1 MSTAGIS
8 FGGLASGLDT
18 QAIIAA
24 LVSVEERPIFQLE
37 RTKKSLGQQKSLF
50 GNLSTL
56 LDKLTDAAKKLKT
69 TSDFL
74 QMKAT
79 SSNEALLTAS
89 ASGTATP
96 GTYGVKVHALA
107 KGQVN
112 SAGYS
117 SPTDPIAN
125 ANSTVT
131 LQLDVGSNNYFITA
145 NSNLNDIA
153 SAINAEDDTNETGV
167 RAEVI
172 DTGSGAVPSE
182 RYQLVVRSVEPGLD
196 NAFTLSYDDGGTGF
210 QDLVTDLNT
219 APVAAT
225 DSRIEVNGLQIY
237 RSTNTIADLFGGV
250 TLELQSSDL
259 GVEEVTIT
267 VATDGE
273 ETSGKVKDLV
283 DAYNAIVDFFEA
295 QNALDEDGKAKSPLF
310 GDTTMRSI
318 RGNLRGIVGGS
329 VSTTGNEAYQLLSQ
343 IGIKA
348 DTKGKL
354 EFNQSKFEEALAADE
369 NAVSALFSDSVNGI
383 AARLEDQIDVYT
395 DSVDGLIKTRNDG
408 FDRRIKQTTRRI
420 EDAER
425 RLVRYEQQL
434 TTKYA
439 NLEQLMSR
447 LQGQGSSIGNIA
459 QAFGN

>member
-1 MSTAGIS
+1 MSSAGIT

-18 QAIIAA
+18 QAIISA
-24 LVSVEERPIFQLE
+24 LVAVEERPIFQME
-37 RTKKSLGQQKSLF
+37 KTKKSLGEQKSLF
-50 GNLSTL
+50 GNLNDL
-56 LDKLTDAAKKLKT
+56 LDKLTDAARSLKT
-69 TSDFL
+69 TSNFL

-79 SSNEALLTAS
+79 SSNESLLTAT
-89 ASGTATP
+89 ASSTATP
-96 GTYGVKVHALA
+96 GTYGVKVHELA

-117 SPTDPIAN
+117 SPTDAIAN
-125 ANSTVT
+125 ANATVT
-131 LQLDVGSNNYFITA
+131 MQLDVGVNSYFIAA

-153 SAINAEDDTNETGV
+153 TAINTEADANETGV
-167 RAEVI
+167 RAEVV
-172 DTGSGAVPSE
+172 DTGTGAVAAE
-182 RYQLVVRSVEPGLD
+182 RYQLVVRSEDPGQE

-210 QDLVTDLNT
+210 QDFVTELNT
-219 APVAAT
+219 DVIAAV
-225 DSRIEVNGLQIY
+225 DSHIEVNGLDIY
-237 RSTNTIADLFGGV
+237 RSTNTIADLFGGI

-259 GVEEVTIT
+259 GAEEVTIT

-273 ETSGKVKDLV
+273 ETSGKVKELV
-283 DAYNAIVDFFEA
+283 DAYNAVVDFFEA
-295 QNALDEDGKAKSPLF
+295 QNALNEEGQAKSPLF

-318 RGNLRGIVGGS
+318 RSNLRSIVGGS

-348 DTKGKL
+348 DTNGKL
-354 EFNQSKFEEALAADE
+354 EFNQSAFEEALAADE
-369 NAVSALFSDSVNGI
+369 TAVTSLFSDTTNGI
-383 AARLEDQIDVYT
+383 AVRLDSQIDLYT

-425 RLVRYEQQL
+425 RLVLYQQQL

-439 NLEQLMSR
+439 NLEQLLSR
-447 LQGQGSSIGNIA
+447 LQGQGSAIGNII
-459 QAFGN
+459 QQPYR